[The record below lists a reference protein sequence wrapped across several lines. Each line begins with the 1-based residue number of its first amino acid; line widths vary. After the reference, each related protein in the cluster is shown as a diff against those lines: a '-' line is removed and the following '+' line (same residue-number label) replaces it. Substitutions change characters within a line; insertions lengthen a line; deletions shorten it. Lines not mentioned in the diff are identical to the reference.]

1 MRSQVDY
8 ARTIGYK
15 SRVTTNKLGSEKIKL
30 ILTSVFLFVLW
41 LLLSGIY
48 DNGLIIGFGIFSSV
62 LCAWIVK
69 HLNLLENKGASFAVK
84 TAEFAK
90 YIFWLIVEIGKSD
103 WAVTKV
109 IVSKNVRLQ
118 QRLIRVP
125 AEQTSDFSKVVF
137 ANSITITPGTV
148 TVETETD
155 HFIVHA
161 LTDEAA
167 DQEALANMSK
177 RVSNTER
184 GQI

>member
-1 MRSQVDY
+1 MDSRQPIRYKISEHSQP
-8 ARTIGYK
+8 IGTK
-15 SRVTTNKLGSEKIKL
+15 KIKL
-30 ILTSVFLFVLW
+30 ALTSVFLFVLW

-69 HLNLLENKGASFAVK
+69 HLKLLETRGVPFVMRTSEFVK
-84 TAEFAK
+84 
-90 YIFWLIVEIGKSD
+90 YVFWLTVEIGKSD

-109 IVSKNVRLQ
+109 IVSKDISLQ
-118 QRLIRVP
+118 QRFVRVP
-125 AEQTSDFSKVVF
+125 ADQRSDFSKTVF

-167 DQEALANMSK
+167 DQDALASMSE

-184 GQI
+184 GET